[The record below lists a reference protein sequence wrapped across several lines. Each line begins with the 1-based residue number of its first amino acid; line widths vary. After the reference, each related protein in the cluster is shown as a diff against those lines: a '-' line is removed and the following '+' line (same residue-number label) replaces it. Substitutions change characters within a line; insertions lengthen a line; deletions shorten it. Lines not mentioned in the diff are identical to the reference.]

1 MGQGLFESL
10 TGHFKDGTPVESL
23 SAHDRLTKSI
33 IDNLNRVFSSRK
45 GSLFH
50 IKDYG
55 LPDISEIYIQTPKSP
70 DLLQKAIKL
79 CIDKYEPRL
88 KRVEV
93 IREKGD
99 INNRRFVFVIRARID
114 GSGPVSLQTIF
125 TGSAISKINRLDNSG
140 KE

>member
-23 SAHDRLTKSI
+23 PAYDRLTKSI
-33 IDNLNRVFSSRK
+33 IDNLNRVLSSRK
-45 GSLFH
+45 DSLSH

-88 KRVEV
+88 RCVQV
-93 IREKGD
+93 IRDNGD
-99 INNRRFVFVIRARID
+99 IKNCRFIFVIRAQIN
-114 GSGPVSLQTIF
+114 GSVPVIFQTTF
-125 TGSAISKINRLDNSG
+125 TSSGIAEISRFYYSE